1 MEQINICEAELTEQ
15 EIYEALASISSNKF
29 PSNDGLTKE
38 FYYTFWNEVKDI
50 FMDSLNESNEKKFSK
65 CLTETS
71 NNSIN

>member
-38 FYYTFWNEVKDI
+38 IYYTFWNEVKDI
-50 FMDSLNESNEKKFSK
+50 FMDSLNE
-65 CLTETS
+65 
-71 NNSIN
+71 